1 VLIFLGFAGRGFEE
15 EQTVRLLPGQQTT
28 IGEYVARLD
37 ALKVTD
43 DGQKQMITAHV
54 AVFRDGRQID
64 TMYPAKWHFRKHEGV
79 PTTEASIRRGLAEDF
94 YIVLEAYEA
103 EVQGAT
109 LTLHVN
115 PLVDW
120 VWLGFGIMAIGTGIA
135 LLPERAFSFA
145 LAKLPAEAATGTAAL
160 LLAVLLSAATL
171 SAQTRPAAQ
180 QVAVVNLKPLERQM
194 QGEILCMCGGCKSPL
209 NDCPMLYCHMRE
221 PEKAILHDMV
231 EQGQSRDQIIASFI
245 QRYGGQ
251 DVLGA
256 PLDKGFN
263 RLAWL
268 FPYLV
273 GLGSAIS
280 VGLVAVRLSRRQA
293 SGDAADLREPDAALE
308 QRLDDELRDLD

>member
-1 VLIFLGFAGRGFEE
+1 
-15 EQTVRLLPGQQTT
+15 
-28 IGEYVARLD
+28 
-37 ALKVTD
+37 
-43 DGQKQMITAHV
+43 
-54 AVFRDGRQID
+54 
-64 TMYPAKWHFRKHEGV
+64 
-79 PTTEASIRRGLAEDF
+79 
-94 YIVLEAYEA
+94 
-103 EVQGAT
+103 
-109 LTLHVN
+109 VN
-115 PLVDW
+115 W
-120 VWLGFGIMAIGTGIA
+120 VWFGFGVIAIGTGIA